1 MLHKKEDHSHGL
13 RLIFFFQGL
22 NQDSELRDSIRGLLG
37 DKIEWKKSQA
47 KADHE
52 LRVERMRREQDRL
65 DNKAQERLQR
75 ENNEVQARLARGDN
89 DAQVRIRMQR
99 EKLLVNTRL
108 KLLEM
113 GKDPA
118 LGETLCPP
126 VRDDF

>member
-1 MLHKKEDHSHGL
+1 
-13 RLIFFFQGL
+13 
-22 NQDSELRDSIRGLLG
+22 LLG

-52 LRVERMRREQDRL
+52 LAVERMRREQDRL
-65 DNKAQERLQR
+65 DNEAQERLRR
-75 ENNEVQARLARGDN
+75 ENNEVQARLAREEDN
-89 DAQVRIRMQR
+89 DAQVRFRMQR

-118 LGETLCPP
+118 LAETLCPP
-126 VRDDF
+126 VTDDF